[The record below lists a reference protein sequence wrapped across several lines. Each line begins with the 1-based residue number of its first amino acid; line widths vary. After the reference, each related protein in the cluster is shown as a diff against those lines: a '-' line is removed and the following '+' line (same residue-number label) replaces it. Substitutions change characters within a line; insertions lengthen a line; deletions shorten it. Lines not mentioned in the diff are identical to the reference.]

1 MRYKFDSGTFRLRD
15 ILGQLISSVFLVA
28 IIGFF
33 VALMLHLSEAPETD
47 TALWTATE
55 ARIEASAVERLPG
68 QDQLQFRP
76 VVRYSYPWT
85 TADQPAKVLH
95 SDQIQIPGL
104 VFEDYTAAFLVIK
117 DRLPGSA
124 VRAYVNPANPAEAV
138 LQHAVTSKRS
148 QFRTLATIIALA
160 GIALF
165 VKIWLPETP
174 LTARMWGAL
183 ICLILI
189 GVGTWCTWVMTS
201 PFFSYFK
208 SGLRW
213 KETPCTVLES
223 QVHHQSRIE
232 KNEVWHEYR
241 PRIFYEYQFGGTLYR
256 STRYSLADTYSRQQS
271 GAASILARYPPGKTA
286 VCFVNPQQP
295 WESMLRHEIGWS
307 LLQILFPVP
316 LVVGGVFF
324 FFRSLF
330 YPFSGSV
337 RGTWTRSVDNSNLD

>member
-1 MRYKFDSGTFRLRD
+1 MIPNKLPPGILFLRNLFHRLV
-15 ILGQLISSVFLVA
+15 SSVFVLGTF
-28 IIGFF
+28 GFF
-33 VALMLHLSEAPETD
+33 VALMLHLSEAPETN
-47 TALWTATE
+47 TSLWTATE
-55 ARIEASAVERLPG
+55 ARVEASDVERVPG
-68 QDQLQFRP
+68 QDLLQFRP

-117 DRLPGSA
+117 DRLPGAA

-160 GIALF
+160 GTALF

-174 LTARMWGAL
+174 QTARIWAVL
-183 ICLILI
+183 ICLILT
-189 GVGTWCTWVMTS
+189 GVGAWSTWVMAS

-208 SGLRW
+208 SGLLWR
-213 KETPCTVLES
+213 ETPCTVLDS
-223 QVHHQSRIE
+223 QVHHQSRTN
-232 KNEVWHEYR
+232 KDEVRHEYR
-241 PRIFYEYQFGGTLYR
+241 PRIFYEYRFGGTLYR
-256 STRYSLADTYSRQQS
+256 STRYRLADTYSRQQS
-271 GAASILARYPPGKTA
+271 GADSILAVYPPGKTT

-295 WESMLRHEIGWS
+295 WESMLRSGMGWS
-307 LLQILFPVP
+307 GLQILLPVP
-316 LVVGGVFF
+316 LVLGGVFF

-330 YPFSGSV
+330 YPFSRSV
-337 RGTWTRSVDNSNLD
+337 RRT